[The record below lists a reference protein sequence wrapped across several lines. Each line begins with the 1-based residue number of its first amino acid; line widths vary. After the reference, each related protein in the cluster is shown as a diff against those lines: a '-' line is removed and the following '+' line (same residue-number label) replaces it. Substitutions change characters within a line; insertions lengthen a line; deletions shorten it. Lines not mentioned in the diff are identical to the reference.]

1 MKLYFVRHGQTEENV
16 ANIIQGHQPGR
27 LTPIGHEQAR
37 RVAEWLREI
46 QFDAIYASDLGRVVE
61 TTRYVAN
68 YQRVPVNYD
77 PRLRERG
84 AGIYEGLPRQELWQA
99 EAESGQPQIEFRPEG
114 GESFLDLQARI
125 ESFFESSL
133 RRHAGQSVLVM
144 SHGGWNRQ
152 LLGMA
157 MGLSIA
163 ASLDL
168 PQYNTCVNL
177 VEPVGPAEPVK
188 IDAVKRLTIHL
199 ANSTSHLEPELS
211 PEEPKEPKENY

>member
-1 MKLYFVRHGQTEENV
+1 VRS
-16 ANIIQGHQPGR
+16 
-27 LTPIGHEQAR
+27 
-37 RVAEWLREI
+37 

-61 TTRYVAN
+61 TTRYVAD
-68 YQRVPVNYD
+68 YHRAPVNYD

-114 GESFLDLQARI
+114 GESFSICRRGSSPSSSEPASRI
-125 ESFFESSL
+125 
-133 RRHAGQSVLVM
+133 AGNRYLVM

-152 LLGMA
+152 FSLGMA

-168 PQYNTCVNL
+168 PQYQYL
-177 VEPVGPAEPVK
+177 RQPG
-188 IDAVKRLTIHL
+188 
-199 ANSTSHLEPELS
+199 
-211 PEEPKEPKENY
+211 